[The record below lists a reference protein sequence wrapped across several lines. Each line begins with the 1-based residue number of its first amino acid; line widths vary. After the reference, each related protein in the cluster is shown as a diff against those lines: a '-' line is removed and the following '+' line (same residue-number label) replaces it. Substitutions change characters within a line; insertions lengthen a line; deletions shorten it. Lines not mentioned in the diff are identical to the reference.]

1 MTLTVDATYE
11 DGVLKLLQPLPLQEH
26 ERVRVRV
33 ETQATPLMKSY
44 GIVGWTG
51 DHATL
56 EPFALDAELDPEERP

>member
-11 DGVLKLLQPLPLQEH
+11 NGMLKLTQPLPLQEH

-33 ETQATPLMKSY
+33 ETQSTPLLKSY

-51 DHATL
+51 DHASL
-56 EPFALDAELDPEERP
+56 ERFAQQ